1 MQAQDLVPQVQK
13 LPLAEK
19 LVLLSFL
26 VQTIQR
32 AIASETQVEK
42 PKAISLMGLAKTQ
55 KPAPSDAEVQTMLAE
70 HRAERYL
77 YYNSCS
83 LELIDLD
90 LNSGFLCRGSY

>member
-19 LVLLSFL
+19 LVLLNFL

-32 AIASETQVEK
+32 TIVSEVKAER

-55 KPAPSDAEVQTMLAE
+55 EPAPSDTEVQAMLAE
-70 HRAERYL
+70 RRAERYL
-77 YYNSCS
+77 
-83 LELIDLD
+83 L
-90 LNSGFLCRGSY
+90 

>member
-19 LVLLSFL
+19 LVLLNFL

-32 AIASETQVEK
+32 AIASETKIEK

-55 KPAPSDAEVQTMLAE
+55 KPEPSDAEVQAMLAE
-70 HRAERYL
+70 RSAERYL
-77 YYNSCS
+77 
-83 LELIDLD
+83 L
-90 LNSGFLCRGSY
+90 

>member
-19 LVLLSFL
+19 LVLLNFL

-32 AIASETQVEK
+32 AVVSETKVEK

-55 KPAPSDAEVQTMLAE
+55 EPALSDTEVQAMLAE
-70 HRAERYL
+70 RRAERYL
-77 YYNSCS
+77 
-83 LELIDLD
+83 L
-90 LNSGFLCRGSY
+90 